1 MNWMLQP
8 QLLEL
13 KTKRTF
19 VQDPVHETTSCPP
32 TIVARQFQ
40 QANETIAL
48 TVASKEAVG
57 AEMHLVGLLLD
68 TKVLLVVLNTR
79 ALEIVEDAFPNLTK
93 NLKSMFR
100 SQIVMSLKIIL
111 HQGVI
116 AAEPYAQQSVDP
128 AAGSVLGVNTHEQDV
143 RHPPRG
149 PSKSKRFQA
158 SIDSFFP
165 YCAQSAGLK
174 PRSKR

>member
-1 MNWMLQP
+1 MHQP

-13 KTKRTF
+13 KTKRTS

-32 TIVARQFQ
+32 AIGARQFQ
-40 QANETIAL
+40 QANEAIVL
-48 TVASKEAVG
+48 PVASKEADGTKV
-57 AEMHLVGLLLD
+57 HLVGLLLD
-68 TKVLLVVLNTR
+68 PKVLLVVLHTR
-79 ALEIVEDAFPNLTK
+79 ALEIVEDAFPNFTK

-128 AAGSVLGVNTHEQDV
+128 AAGSVLGVNTHEQYV

-149 PSKSKRFQA
+149 PSKSKRFHA
-158 SIDSFFP
+158 SIDGFFQ